1 MSQQHSLTERVD
13 KLYEFERAPV
23 TEDRLQS
30 GKHFAAL
37 FGGEHVAG
45 TELISGEDE
54 SRDRAKTDERQEKCH
69 DSPTT
74 AYNFDSWCRHRQRLS
89 RDRKLVDHQRIR
101 KHDLGRFLNRLERK
115 DGTPVSVVR
124 LNSQGISFP

>member
-23 TEDRLQS
+23 AEDRLQS

-45 TELISGEDE
+45 TEFVIGGHL
-54 SRDRAKTDERQEKCH
+54 
-69 DSPTT
+69 
-74 AYNFDSWCRHRQRLS
+74 F
-89 RDRKLVDHQRIR
+89 
-101 KHDLGRFLNRLERK
+101 RLELALQ
-115 DGTPVSVVR
+115 TC
-124 LNSQGISFP
+124 